1 MYLNEAITEAPYRA
15 LWQEGT
21 DRIFDILKDKR
32 EAELDARLLLEYVCG
47 TRIDTLLLEPERRVS
62 ADQISRYSELIDR
75 RCGREPLAY
84 IVGSTDFMGLPFI
97 VSPDVLIPEQDTE
110 NLVEEILKEG
120 RDGERILD
128 LCTGSGCILLSL
140 LHYSNSSVGIGTDL
154 SQKALD
160 TACRN
165 ADSLG
170 LSDRAQWRQ
179 GDLFDALEKDEKFDL
194 IVSNPPYIASGV
206 ISSLAAEVKCHE
218 PRLSLDGGEDGLDF
232 YRRIIP
238 SAVAHLVI
246 GGMLY
251 MEIGF
256 DQGEAVAGLMRKA
269 GYYEVAVLKDYG
281 GNDRIVRGIRSI
293 HQDALA

>member
-47 TRIDTLLLEPERRVS
+47 TRIDTLLLEPERKVS
-62 ADQISRYSELIDR
+62 ADQTSRYSELIDR

-206 ISSLAAEVKCHE
+206 IPSLAAEVKCHE

-232 YRRIIP
+232 YRGIATDGR
-238 SAVAHLVI
+238 SHLNA
-246 GGMLY
+246 GGWLCF
-251 MEIGF
+251 EIG
-256 DQGEAVAGLMRKA
+256 DTQARAVKDILCSRGFYSIGVTRDIAGRDRVVCGK
-269 GYYEVAVLKDYG
+269 YG
-281 GNDRIVRGIRSI
+281 
-293 HQDALA
+293 